1 MMRVVNWVGG
11 LLASGVLLY
20 FAVSTDPAPQPTV
33 ADHLRYTSVHV
44 LPDAERRLDVDRTR
58 QVIGLRPIVVAVGS
72 GVRCRE
78 IVDALPDVIAIV
90 VRDAPADPV
99 ACAGADARYFDP
111 GMATEAPD
119 VIAAY
124 VRDYDARA
132 GGTPPRREPPVL
144 TSAGPD
150 ARQVVTLA
158 AAGLFAAMFVL
169 TTVFAIRFVVRD
181 QREHEDRIRNWCAR
195 GDARLNRLADRVL
208 RFDRPMETAKRYA
221 LVLREFEAASTE
233 RERVAVDGR
242 LTELEREVGV
252 LPKREVRP
260 RAPRRKPVARK
271 RKTRWHGDVGDVRAR
286 RDSR

>member
-1 MMRVVNWVGG
+1 MMRVVNLVGG
-11 LLASGVLLY
+11 LAASGVLLY
-20 FAVSTDPAPQPTV
+20 FAASTDPAPEPTV

-72 GVRCRE
+72 GIDCQE

-90 VRDAPADPV
+90 VPDTADPV
-99 ACAGADARYFDP
+99 ACAGADARYFDRSL
-111 GMATEAPD
+111 TDSPD

-124 VRDYDARA
+124 VRAYDARA
-132 GGTPPRREPPVL
+132 GGTPPRREPPAL
-144 TSAGPD
+144 ESAGPD
-150 ARQVVTLA
+150 VRQIVTLA
-158 AAGLFAAMFVL
+158 AAGLFAALFVL
-169 TTVFAIRFVVRD
+169 TTVYAIRFVVRD

-208 RFDRPMETAKRYA
+208 RFDGSVETARRYV
-221 LVLREFEAASTE
+221 LVLQEFEAAGTE
-233 RERVAVDGR
+233 RARVAVDGR

-260 RAPRRKPVARK
+260 PRPKLVARK
-271 RKTRWHGDVGDVRAR
+271 RKTRWHGDVEEVRTR